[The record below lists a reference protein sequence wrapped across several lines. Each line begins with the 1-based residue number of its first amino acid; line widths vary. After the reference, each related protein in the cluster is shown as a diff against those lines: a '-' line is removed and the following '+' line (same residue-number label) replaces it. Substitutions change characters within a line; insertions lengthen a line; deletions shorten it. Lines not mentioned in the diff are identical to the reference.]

1 MIDHCI
7 KGRETPITQQMIN
20 QVLHRKR
27 TNGEFKF
34 NAHIGE
40 YDVDNFILYLGL
52 DVNVLPK
59 QTWEMTGEPEL
70 IWSHVQLSLAN
81 WHKIVLIERL
91 IGVPINIDRL
101 RNMKNFEVIEIID
114 DSQPYTTLMGME
126 WVVDNQEIIKLKRR
140 QMIFEVGDLMVTTP
154 LEPLEGKRYTESVRE
169 NDMHNLYNIT
179 ARMEDYVEPTM
190 DGVLSW
196 RIFSSCTSDS
206 KSCLEN

>member
-1 MIDHCI
+1 MIDHCV
-7 KGRETPITQQMIN
+7 KGMETPITQQMIN

-40 YDVDNFILYLGL
+40 YDVDNFILDLGL

-59 QTWEMTGEPEL
+59 QTWEMMGEPEL

-101 RNMKNFEVIEIID
+101 RNMKIFEVIEIID
-114 DSQPYTTLMGME
+114 DSQPYPSLMGLE
-126 WVVDNQEIIKLKRR
+126 WAVDNWEIINLKIRE
-140 QMIFEVGDLMVTTP
+140 MIFEVRDLKVISP
-154 LEPLEGKRYTESVRE
+154 LDP
-169 NDMHNLYNIT
+169 
-179 ARMEDYVEPTM
+179 
-190 DGVLSW
+190 
-196 RIFSSCTSDS
+196 
-206 KSCLEN
+206 